1 MLSHPPTGANDLVN
15 QAEVLLVRRELPGA
29 FAAFEAASRLGADP
43 DRCCGGLWQAHML
56 DGNYAAAWLQSDALR
71 HRGAPDPHRFW
82 NGEPLTGKRVIVR
95 CLHGF
100 GDAVQMLRYA
110 PLLSAAA
117 SRVIFEVPP
126 RLLPLARFFKGVED
140 VITWGDL
147 APAHPPVWDVQLEVM
162 ELPYLFRSTLAD
174 LPLAT
179 HYLELPKLQLEATKQ
194 KMGESPRPRIGLS
207 SEAGEWNRARN
218 CPREALAPLLVDSR
232 YEFWN
237 LSLQPVGQGT
247 GELTP
252 LHSQPAITGDGIVP
266 LAATIAHLDLV
277 VTVDTLAAHLA
288 GALGIPAFLLLQH
301 AADWRWMT
309 GIDRSPWYPS
319 IQLFRQ
325 PTPGDWSSVIEA
337 VRQQLGKLKL

>member
-1 MLSHPPTGANDLVN
+1 MTHPSNRANDLLAR
-15 QAEVLLVRRELPGA
+15 AEVLLDQRDLPGA
-29 FAAFEAASRLGADP
+29 LTAFAAASRLGADP
-43 DRCCGGLWQAHML
+43 DRCSGGLWQAHML
-56 DGNYAAAWLQSDALR
+56 AGDFAAAWLQSDALR
-71 HRGAPDPHRFW
+71 DRGAPDPHRFW
-82 NGEPLTGKRVIVR
+82 NGEPLKGKRAIVR

-110 PLLSAAA
+110 PLLCAAA

-147 APAHPPVWDVQLEVM
+147 APAHPPVWDIQLEVM
-162 ELPYLFRSTLAD
+162 ELPYLFRTTLAH
-174 LPLAT
+174 LPVAT
-179 HYLELPKLQLEATKQ
+179 HYLELPKIQMEATKQ
-194 KMGESPRPRIGLS
+194 KMGESTRPKVGLS
-207 SEAGEWNRARN
+207 FEAGEWNRARN
-218 CPREALAPLLVDSR
+218 CPRDELAPLLADSR

-237 LSLQPVGQGT
+237 LHLQPSGLHA
-247 GELTP
+247 GEVTP

-277 VTVDTLAAHLA
+277 ISVDTLAAHLA
-288 GALGIPAFLLLQH
+288 GALGKPAFLLLQH

-309 GIDRSPWYPS
+309 NIDRSPWYPS

-325 PTPGDWSSVIEA
+325 PTPGDWTSVVEA
-337 VRQQLGKLKL
+337 VRQQLGNLKL